1 MATTKFVLN
10 ETSYFGNGAR
20 EVLTEEIKK
29 RGFRKVFL
37 VSDKSLV
44 EAGVTSK
51 VEEELKKA
59 DIPYDLYSE
68 IKPNP
73 TIQNVLDGVD
83 ACQKS
88 KADLIVSVGGGSS
101 IDTAKGISIVMTNPD
116 RADIRSLNGASNTI
130 NKGMPLIALPTTA
143 GTAAEVTINYVI
155 TDEERKIKMV
165 CVDPNDIP
173 IIAIVDTELMAS
185 MPKSLAA
192 ATGLDALTH
201 AVEGYIT
208 KAHNLMSDMFHMKAI
223 KLIFENLT
231 RAVNEKAPDAIE
243 KMGYAQ
249 YIAGMGFSNVG
260 LGIVHS
266 MAHQLGAVYD
276 TPHGIANAMLLPTVM
291 RFNGEDP
298 ATAQR
303 FREILCEIGRPDALN
318 LNDQDVINTFVWMI
332 SELSKSVG
340 VTQKITD
347 YGAKEEDFE
356 MLAKKAMNDPCKPGN
371 PRDVSK
377 EQFIELFKK
386 AAM

>member
-1 MATTKFVLN
+1 MSTRFVLN
-10 ETSYFGNGAR
+10 ETSYFGKGAR
-20 EVLTEEIKK
+20 EELKTEIKR
-29 RGFRKVFL
+29 RGFKKVFL

-44 EAGVTSK
+44 EAGVTKK
-51 VEEELKKA
+51 VEEVLESA
-59 DIPYDLYSE
+59 EIPYVLYDE

-73 TIQNVLDGVD
+73 TIKNVQDGVE
-83 ACQKS
+83 ACKKS
-88 KADLIVSVGGGSS
+88 KADLIVAVGGGSS
-101 IDTAKGISIVMTNPD
+101 MDTAKGISIVMTNPD
-116 RADIRSLNGASNTI
+116 RSDIKSLNGLSNTV
-130 NKGMPLIALPTTA
+130 NRGMPVIALPTTA

-155 TDEERKIKMV
+155 TDEDAEIKMV

-173 IIAIVDTELMAS
+173 ILAIIDSELMAS
-185 MPKSLAA
+185 MPKGLAA
-192 ATGLDALTH
+192 ATGMDALTH

-208 KAHNLMSDMFHMKAI
+208 AAHNEMSDMFHMKAI
-223 KLIFENLT
+223 KMIFKYLPA
-231 RAVNEKAPDAIE
+231 AVNEKEE
-243 KMGYAQ
+243 KAVEIMGLAQ

-303 FREILCEIGRPDALN
+303 FREILMNIGRPDAEH

-332 SELSKSVG
+332 SELSKAVG
-340 VTQKITD
+340 ITTTIKD

-356 MLAKKAMNDPCKPGN
+356 MLAEKAMNDPCKPGN
-371 PRDVSK
+371 PREVTK
-377 EQFIELFKK
+377 EDFIELYRK
-386 AAM
+386 AM